1 MEVASKGSL
10 EAPWGLKILGV
21 VKRGRPPQAPE
32 EVEARVQHYCAR
44 YGVAAGPDGL
54 PPFPSG
60 RRETE
65 QHREWL
71 TLYKALQRLRR
82 RAAQEGAARSADEAG
97 PDPQRNGSST
107 RTPR

>member
-1 MEVASKGSL
+1 MRCRRVVGAD
-10 EAPWGLKILGV
+10 KILGV
-21 VKRGRPPQAPE
+21 AKRGRPPQAAE
-32 EVEARVQHYCAR
+32 EIEARVRHYCAR
-44 YGVAAGPDGL
+44 YGVAPGPDGL

-60 RRETE
+60 QRETK

-82 RAAQEGAARSADEAG
+82 RAAQEDAARPADEAG